1 MILASPSAPPLA
13 PSPDEGRSWL
23 RHELAH
29 REYHDL
35 DIVQRLLRWLGRL
48 LDGSLSTDGGLSWPS
63 TIATMVVIITLVLGV
78 GLLVSRARREPGQ
91 GRSRK
96 GGVITEEVV
105 TAAELRS
112 RAEAAYAAGDHATA
126 VVDGFRALARR
137 QVERGRLEDDPG
149 LTADEVARTLERE
162 LPVEGRALA
171 TARLFDEVL
180 YGDHPATVEQAAGV
194 LSLEHELAVAR

>member
-1 MILASPSAPPLA
+1 MILASPSAPPLL

-35 DIVQRLLRWLGRL
+35 NIVQRLLRWLGRL
-48 LDGSLSTDGGLSWPS
+48 LDGGLSTGGDLSWPS
-63 TIATMVVIITLVLGV
+63 TIATMVVIVALVLGI
-78 GLLVSRARREPGQ
+78 GLLVSRARREPGH
-91 GRSRK
+91 GRGRK

-105 TAAELRS
+105 SASELRS

-171 TARLFDEVL
+171 AARLFDEVL
-180 YGDHPATVEQAAGV
+180 YGDRPATAEQASGV